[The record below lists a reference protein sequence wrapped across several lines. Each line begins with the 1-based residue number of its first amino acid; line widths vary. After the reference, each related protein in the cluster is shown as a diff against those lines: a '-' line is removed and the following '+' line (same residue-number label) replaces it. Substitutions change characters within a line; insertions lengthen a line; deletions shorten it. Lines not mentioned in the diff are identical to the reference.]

1 MYIGFAEIES
11 TETEL
16 AFLYLLCVYVI
27 YFNAVTY
34 GSDIDFSLSGSIYCI
49 DGQVGK
55 YRAGDRGK
63 SIFLLV
69 VDEYSFIYV
78 TGIDISFFIQTNRS
92 DNIPSILFSDEIVM
106 GLVNTV

>member
-16 AFLYLLCVYVI
+16 AFLYLLRLYVI
-27 YFNAVTY
+27 YFDAVTY
-34 GSDIDFSLSGSIYCI
+34 GSDIDFSLPGSVYCI
-49 DGQVGK
+49 DRQGGK

-69 VDEYSFIYV
+69 VDEYSFVYV
-78 TGIDISFFIQTNRS
+78 TGIDIPFFIQANRS
-92 DNIPSILFSDEIVM
+92 DYIPGILFSDEIVIY
-106 GLVNTV
+106 LT